1 MEKKMDFHRRYMNGK
16 SPICIENEKIE
27 KARKS
32 LAAKTVQEKSDL
44 FENAKF
50 TIFFQ
55 IGDFPFRKEFFQ
67 RIFQP
72 PIRYKVIL
80 LHR

>member
-1 MEKKMDFHRRYMNGK
+1 MEKKQDFEGRYMNGK

-32 LAAKTVQEKSDL
+32 LAAKIDQEKSDL

-55 IGDFPFRKEFFQ
+55 IGDFPFGKEFFQ
-67 RIFQP
+67 KIFLP
-72 PIRYKVIL
+72 STRHKG
-80 LHR
+80 

>member
-1 MEKKMDFHRRYMNGK
+1 MNGK

-32 LAAKTVQEKSDL
+32 PAAKIDQEKSDL
-44 FENAKF
+44 FENAKL

-55 IGDFPFRKEFFQ
+55 IGDFPFGKEFFQ
-67 RIFQP
+67 IIFQP
-72 PIRYKVIL
+72 SIRYKG
-80 LHR
+80 

>member
-1 MEKKMDFHRRYMNGK
+1 MEKKMDFHRRYMNRK

-27 KARKS
+27 KVRKS
-32 LAAKTVQEKSDL
+32 PAAKIDQEKSDL

-55 IGDFPFRKEFFQ
+55 IGDFPFGKEFFQ
-67 RIFQP
+67 KIFQP
-72 PIRYKVIL
+72 PTGYKGRSL
-80 LHR
+80 QQ